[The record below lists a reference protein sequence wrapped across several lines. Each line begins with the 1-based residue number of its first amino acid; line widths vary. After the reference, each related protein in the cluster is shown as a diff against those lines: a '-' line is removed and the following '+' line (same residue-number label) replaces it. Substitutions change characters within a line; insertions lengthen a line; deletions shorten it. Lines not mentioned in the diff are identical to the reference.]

1 MTAGTVTV
9 DATGEV
15 IYEASEENDS
25 GATSYMLKVNADS
38 ENPALINIPGLHLTG
53 EFFPLDIGESQ
64 VFRIG
69 DLGIKEIFAKGNG
82 GNAIVQGGIVAKTN
96 F

>member
-25 GATSYMLKVNADS
+25 GATSYMLKVNSDS
-38 ENPALINIPGLHLTG
+38 ENPALINIPGLHAEG
-53 EFFPLDIGESQ
+53 DFFPLAVGESQ
-64 VFRIG
+64 VFRLN
-69 DLGIKEIFAKGNG
+69 DLGIKEIFAKGSG
-82 GNAIVQGGIVAKTN
+82 GDAVIQGGIVAKTN